1 MFPPPNSANF
11 SNNEAGLMFHTIDH
25 PLIAGELTRLR
36 DISCPSPEFRQR
48 VRRIASLMVPEV
60 TRDLETEVVPC
71 NTPLEIT
78 SGVQLAR
85 GIILVPVLRAGLA
98 FLDGFLDLIPQA
110 SVAHIGL
117 ARNEKTL
124 LPESYYMKHPPVL
137 SECEIIILDPMLATG
152 GSAVEAVRCLRG
164 AGAVSMR
171 FACMVAAPEGV
182 ATLTSTFPELPVFA
196 AALDRCLNECGFI
209 LPGLGDAGDRMFG
222 TGI

>member
-1 MFPPPNSANF
+1 MFQ
-11 SNNEAGLMFHTIDH
+11 TIHH
-25 PLIAGELTRLR
+25 PLIADELARLR
-36 DISCPSPEFRQR
+36 PPACPSPEFRQR
-48 VRRIASLMVPEV
+48 VRRIASLMVPAV
-60 TRDLETEVVPC
+60 TLDLETHVVSC
-71 NTPLEIT
+71 DTPLEIT
-78 SGVQLAR
+78 SGEKLAR

-117 ARNEKTL
+117 VRNEETL

-137 SECEIIILDPMLATG
+137 GEHDIIILDPMLATG
-152 GSAVEAVRCLRG
+152 GSAIAAVRKLRE
-164 AGAVSMR
+164 AGARSLR

-182 ATLTSTFPELPVFA
+182 AALSDAFPDLPIFA
-196 AALDRCLNECGFI
+196 AALDRCLNERGYI